1 MTQPK
6 QEIQSQAE
14 QIEVTV
20 TVRDQLKEIR
30 DVEIF
35 IFSHTQ
41 MI

>member
-41 MI
+41 I